1 MARSTTSFLGSIR
14 GRLVL
19 GTAALA
25 LIPLLLLAAV
35 LGWYANRQSAT
46 ALDQRASDQMAS
58 IRAGKQEE
66 IRAYFDNIANLMRT
80 VSGTDEVHQTLREGA
95 ELQPL
100 LANGLDLDKARAAL
114 TGYYRNDFG
123 RQYAARNPGQRAD
136 ISDIVAR
143 LPAQTVAAQYTYI
156 AANPN
161 PLGKKNELP
170 RAQDAAAYNET
181 HARFHPFARKVVQD
195 YGLYDFFLVD
205 AKTGFVVYTYFKE
218 LDYGTSLRDGPWA
231 ATGLGQAF
239 AKAMAAKTPGEVSI
253 TDYAPYR
260 PSYDDQASFVS
271 IPIVEQ
277 GDTVGVFV
285 VQLPIDRVNQIMT
298 FDGKWKAVGLGD
310 SGETYLVGPD
320 KTPRS
325 ISRFMLQDAGA
336 FVNTM
341 RASGLAQAKLAAM
354 DSRDSNVGLMPV
366 DTLGVRNA
374 LAGQTGTAVYPDY
387 RGIPVLGAYAPIDVL
402 GLRWALLSE
411 IDDAES
417 KAPIV
422 ALRRGIALAGLAG
435 VLLVGLI
442 ALLAGLRLARSIS
455 EPLGLVQD
463 TVQKVG
469 AGDLDARTGLRSQDE
484 IGQLAGAFDTLLD
497 EKVAELARAQK
508 ENDQLNNSVIEIMMS
523 VAQLA
528 QRDLDVKVPVS
539 EDVTGAVSDAINM
552 MSTSTARA
560 LREVNTIST
569 QVSDSSVRVKE
580 RADSVLR
587 LAGEASDQAS
597 AASAELGN
605 TADALRQIGDQAQD
619 AGREAERAL
628 TATAEAMSVVRATV
642 DGITSSRDQ
651 IRETE
656 KRVKRLAERSQEI
669 SSAVT
674 IIGQIAER
682 TSVLA
687 LNASMQAVAA
697 GEAGRGFAVV
707 ADEVKRLAENA
718 REATQQIAGL
728 VGAIQ
733 SDTTETLQAMN
744 GTIAQVVDIT
754 RLADQAGTQM
764 GDTRA
769 ATEALVNS
777 VRGISQATRAQ
788 AETSQRLLV
797 RANQLIEASQRTLE
811 EIEEQRGDTESLNAS
826 ATALVKTVGGFK
838 LPANL

>member
-1 MARSTTSFLGSIR
+1 MARSSTSFLGSIR

-25 LIPLLLLAAV
+25 LIPLLLLAAA
-35 LGWYANRQSAT
+35 LGWYANRESST
-46 ALDQRASDQMAS
+46 SLDQRASDQMAS

-80 VSGTDEVHQTLREGA
+80 VADTDEVHRALREGA
-95 ELQPL
+95 EQQPL
-100 LANGLDLDKARAAL
+100 LATGLDLDKARAAL
-114 TGYYRNDFG
+114 TGYYRDDFG
-123 RQYAARNPGQRAD
+123 RQFATRNPGQRAD
-136 ISDIVAR
+136 ISAIVAS
-143 LPAQTVAAQYTYI
+143 LPTQTVAAQYTYI

-170 RAQDAAAYNET
+170 RAPDAAAYNEM
-181 HARFHPFARKVVQD
+181 HARFHPFARRIVQD

-205 AKTGFVVYTYFKE
+205 ARTGFVVYTYFKE

-239 AKAMAAKTPGEVSI
+239 AKAMAAKASGEVSI

-325 ISRFMLQDAGA
+325 ISRFMRQDPGA

-341 RASGLAQAKLAAM
+341 RATGLAQTRLAAM
-354 DSRDSNVGLMPV
+354 DSRDSNIGLMPV
-366 DTLGVRNA
+366 DTVGVRNA
-374 LAGQTGTAVYPDY
+374 LAGQTGVAVYPDY
-387 RGIPVLGAYAPIDVL
+387 RGVPVLGAYAPIDVL

-422 ALRRGIALAGLAG
+422 ALRRGIVLAALAG
-435 VLLVGLI
+435 VLLVGLV

-455 EPLGLVQD
+455 EPLGVVQE
-463 TVQKVG
+463 TVRKVG
-469 AGDLDARTGLRSQDE
+469 AGDLDARTGLRGQDE

-560 LREVNTIST
+560 LREVNTISS

-580 RADSVLR
+580 RAESVLR

-597 AASAELGN
+597 AASAELGD

-669 SSAVT
+669 SSAVS

-754 RLADQAGTQM
+754 RLADRAGTQM

-777 VRGISQATRAQ
+777 VRSISQATRAQ

-826 ATALVKTVGGFK
+826 ATALVRTVGGFK